1 MRSTNENLSNQLTEL
16 LDSSA
21 EQGTFVNKMSKSDD
35 NLEENEE
42 ASLLRL
48 EVSKLDKDNMQLK
61 MEVEKLYDEIGQ
73 FEIETKQ
80 LKGNNN
86 INNEKKNILY

>member
-21 EQGTFVNKMSKSDD
+21 EQGTFVNKMSSKSDE

-80 LKGNNN
+80 LKGNLL
-86 INNEKKNILY
+86 IIISLMT